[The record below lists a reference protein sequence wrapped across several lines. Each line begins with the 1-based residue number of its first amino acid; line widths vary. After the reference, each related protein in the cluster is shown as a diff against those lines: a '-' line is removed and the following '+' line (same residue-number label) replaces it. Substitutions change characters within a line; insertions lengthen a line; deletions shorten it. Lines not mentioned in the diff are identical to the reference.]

1 MGYSRTGSIPRMEGA
16 SNIVLVGPMGAGKS
30 VVGAL
35 LARRLDLPFV
45 DLDALL
51 EADAGARI
59 ADLFRDE
66 GEVAFRARESAL
78 LARRLAADGQVV
90 ATGGGAVLAAD
101 NRRTLRERGL
111 VAWLQADP
119 GTQLRRLEGCRDRPL
134 LEGADRQARL
144 VALAA
149 ERDPLYG
156 EVADL
161 AIDTRGVGAPA
172 VAEALAARAAGRW
185 RVPAGATAT

>member
-1 MGYSRTGSIPRMEGA
+1 MEGA

-30 VVGAL
+30 AVGAL

-45 DLDALL
+45 DLDASV
-51 EADAGARI
+51 EAEAGARI

-66 GEVAFRARESAL
+66 GEAAFRARESAL
-78 LARRLAADGQVV
+78 LARCLAANGQVV
-90 ATGGGAVLAAD
+90 ATGGGAVLAAS
-101 NRRTLRERGL
+101 NRRQLVERGL

-119 GTQLRRLEGCRDRPL
+119 AAQLRRLEGSRDRPL
-134 LEGADRQARL
+134 LEGTDRQARL

-156 EVADL
+156 EVADFT
-161 AIDTRGVGAPA
+161 IDTRDLDAAA
-172 VAEALAARAAGRW
+172 VAEALASRVEGRW
-185 RVPAGATAT
+185 QLPSAAATT